1 MCHGRQVEL
10 SWAGDTNTVSA
21 WSGRTE
27 RGHPGESSLVGS
39 LSPRSYRLSELQ
51 SEDEQ
56 GMIEEETKDD
66 DSQLYIG
73 NEL

>member
-1 MCHGRQVEL
+1 MRHGRQVEL

-27 RGHPGESSLVGS
+27 RSHTSESSSVGS
-39 LSPRSYRLSELQ
+39 LRPRSYRLSELQ

-56 GMIEEETKDD
+56 GTIDEETKDD